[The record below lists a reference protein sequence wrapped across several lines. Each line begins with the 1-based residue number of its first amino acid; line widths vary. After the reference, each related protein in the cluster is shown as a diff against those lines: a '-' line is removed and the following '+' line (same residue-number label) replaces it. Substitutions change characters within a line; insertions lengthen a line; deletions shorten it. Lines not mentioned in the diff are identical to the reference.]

1 MKPTSKSAQTSLQT
15 APFRALYEHL
25 SQLENGLIEIGD
37 FQNWF
42 MSSEWEVRMANNS
55 SALRLGWDI
64 QNILYEW
71 QDFPDTIPAWR
82 VARNIREAMSRYDL
96 PIKSLAVQPDR

>member
-1 MKPTSKSAQTSLQT
+1 MGEHENELQLLEMLDVFTGRLEGGSLD
-15 APFRALYEHL
+15 
-25 SQLENGLIEIGD
+25 IGA
-37 FQNWF
+37 FNTWF
-42 MSSEWEVRMANNS
+42 MSSEWEARMASNS

-82 VARNIREAMSRYDL
+82 VARNIREAMSRYDV
-96 PIKSLAVQPDR
+96 PIRALAAQRDR